1 MPDDFRIGS
10 WLVEPSLNSVT
21 CDGKVHR
28 LEPKMMEVLVYLAQ
42 NQRVVVSKEQLM
54 RVVWPDTFVTDD
66 VLIRCISELRRALE
80 DDPKEPSLIET
91 IPKRGYRLL
100 QSVEPIKGR
109 HRKWPLRAIYGT
121 VAALTVTALVAVA
134 YWMARRVVQSETLSV
149 SRLTMSGRV
158 DHAAISP
165 DGKYLVYSE
174 DNGSEQSLW
183 LRQLVTAS
191 SIQLQ
196 PAASVSYSSLSFSRD
211 GSFVYYTR
219 SALGGTPQL
228 HRLPVVGGISQKLL
242 TNVPGKFSI
251 SPDGG
256 YVAYVRR
263 DEEHGDTTLVVAALD
278 GSGERNVATRH
289 DPLLFNPEEGASWSP
304 DGELLAVVEVETKP
318 VLRCSLLVLAAKD
331 GSKRMSTNAHGHMLQ
346 PQWLADGS
354 GLIAP
359 IEEPYLQLWEFSYPQ
374 AQGRRINHDPMRYR
388 EVSLSSDLRSL
399 VAVQA
404 DLPSNVWV
412 GPADDPD
419 RVRPVTSPGH
429 FVGNFGLTWT
439 LDGDIIFWTNANG
452 TYDFVKM
459 HSDGSDQ
466 KILPLGSE
474 HKWSPEACPDGHT
487 FLYVGLYSGVATL
500 LRSDLYGSKPEPI
513 IERVSGPRCSVDG
526 KWVVYVAPDNELL
539 HERLWKVPVNGGT
552 AIQLTDK
559 LCDNPSISHR
569 GEWIACRYWPKQEG
583 PPQLVILPFDGGPL
597 KKIFD
602 LPAKPEPRLFALNWA
617 PDDHAL
623 VFSDDA
629 NFIGNLWLQPLSGG
643 SPHPLTHFAS
653 GEILELAWSRDGKQI
668 AIARGNN
675 TSDAVRIT
683 NFR

>member
-1 MPDDFRIGS
+1 
-10 WLVEPSLNSVT
+10 
-21 CDGKVHR
+21 
-28 LEPKMMEVLVYLAQ
+28 
-42 NQRVVVSKEQLM
+42 
-54 RVVWPDTFVTDD
+54 VWPDTFVTDD
-66 VLIRCISELRRALE
+66 VLTRCISELRRALE
-80 DDPKEPSLIET
+80 DDPKEPSFIET

-100 QSVEPIKGR
+100 QPVEPLKGSQ
-109 HRKWPLRAIYGT
+109 RKWPLRAIYGT
-121 VAALTVTALVAVA
+121 VAALTVIVLVAVA

-165 DGKYLVYSE
+165 DAKYLVYSE

-196 PAASVSYSSLSFSRD
+196 PAASVSYGSLSFSRD

-219 SALGGTPQL
+219 SALSGTPQL
-228 HRLPVVGGISQKLL
+228 YRLPVVGGISQKLL

-251 SPDGG
+251 SPDGS

-289 DPLLFNPEEGASWSP
+289 DPLFFNWEEGASWSP
-304 DGELLAVVEVETKP
+304 DGELLAVVDVESKP
-318 VLRCSLLVLAAKD
+318 VIHCSLLVLAAKD
-331 GSKRMSTNAHGHMLQ
+331 GSKRMSTDAHGHMRQ

-359 IEEPYLQLWEFSYPQ
+359 IEAPYLQLWEFSYPQ
-374 AQGRRINHDPMRYR
+374 AQGRRINHDPMRYT
-388 EVSLSSDLRSL
+388 EVSLSTDLRSL
-399 VAVQA
+399 VAVQE
-404 DLPSNVWV
+404 DLPSDVWV

-419 RVRPVTSPGH
+419 RVRPVTSLGH
-429 FVGNFGLTWT
+429 FVANNGLTWT

-459 HSDGSDQ
+459 RSDGSDQ

-474 HKWSPEACPDGHT
+474 YKWMPEACPDGRT
-487 FLYVGLYSGVATL
+487 FLYVGLYSGVGTL

-513 IERVSGPRCSVDG
+513 TEPVSRQPPRCSVDG
-526 KWVVYVAPDNELL
+526 KWVVYVAPDKPTEML
-539 HERLWKVPVNGGT
+539 HERLWKVPVKGGT
-552 AIQLTDK
+552 TIQLTDK
-559 LCDNPSISHR
+559 RCDYPSISHR

-597 KKIFD
+597 KKIID
-602 LPAKPEPRLFALNWA
+602 LPGKQDPDDFELNWA

-623 VFSDDA
+623 VFSDYA
-629 NFIGNLWLQPLSGG
+629 NFTGNLWLQPLSGG
-643 SPHPLTHFAS
+643 SPHALTHFAS
-653 GEILELAWSRDGKQI
+653 RDFMSIAYSRDGKQV
-668 AIARGNN
+668 AIARGNF